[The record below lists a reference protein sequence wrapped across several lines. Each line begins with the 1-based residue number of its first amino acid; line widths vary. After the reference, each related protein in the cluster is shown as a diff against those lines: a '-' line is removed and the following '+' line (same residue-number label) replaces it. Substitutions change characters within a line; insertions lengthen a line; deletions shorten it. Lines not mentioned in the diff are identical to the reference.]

1 MELLAPAGSP
11 ETLRAVLAAGADAV
25 YVGGAQ
31 FGARAYAK
39 NFTEDELLE
48 AIDYTHF
55 CGKRIHLTVNTL
67 LKNREMEEQLY
78 EYFLP
83 YYEHGVDAVIVQDA
97 GVFSFIRQYFPGMA
111 LHVSTQA
118 TITGADGAQFWKDAG
133 AHRIVLARE
142 LSLNEI
148 RHIHERVDIELECFA
163 HGALCYSYSGQC
175 LFSSMLGERSGNR
188 GRCAQPCRLS
198 YGVAEDAGMAMRAVE
213 ADGTRKGG
221 TGRADGGTGLSGGG
235 TKKNAEGE
243 LYPLSLKDLCAVDL
257 LPELRAAGVSSLKI
271 EGRMKQ
277 TAYAAGVTEI
287 YRKYL
292 DLLKAVGTEDYA
304 VAESDRKR
312 LLALGNRDGFTD
324 GYLRGE
330 TGRTMI
336 SLSSPKHTADGS
348 GWESLKVSERHIR
361 GSFSCAVGEALTL
374 RLTDK
379 ESGREVMVTGGEA
392 SAALRAPAKAA
403 DVERVLR
410 QTGGTDFVMDEL
422 ELHLEEQCFIPKQ
435 FLKSL
440 RREASSALRR
450 ELLRGFRRDGQALKP
465 EDIGP
470 VPSLK
475 REEASDWKNVFAVCD
490 TPQQLYACVKRDF
503 IGTVAL
509 ALHSFENRELA
520 GALSDYAQV
529 CGRHG
534 KRFVPVLPAV
544 LRGETVRAYE
554 ACQDCIKKLQEG
566 GQIAGFLAKNYDAL
580 GFLRRIGAE
589 HVMLDSSLYTFSGRA
604 DAFFREM
611 GYECRTLPLE
621 LNAKE
626 LRFRADAGSMLTVYG
641 HAPFMVS
648 AQCVNKTVSGCD
660 RSAKLTYLSDRRKKR
675 LPVKN
680 YCGVCYN
687 IIYNAVP
694 TVLFDG
700 PVRGDVEK
708 IAPFMLRMDF
718 TVEDEA
724 AVNMVLDAYESC
736 ALGGE
741 EPFPGEMT
749 RGHFRRGVE

>member
-31 FGARAYAK
+31 FGARAFAK
-39 NFTEDELLE
+39 NFTEEELLE
-48 AIDYTHF
+48 AIDYTHL

-67 LKNREMEEQLY
+67 LKNREIEEQLY

-83 YYEHGVDAVIVQDA
+83 CYEQGVDAVIVQDA
-97 GVFSFIRQYFPGMA
+97 GVFSFIRKHFPGVD

-118 TITGADGAQFWKDAG
+118 TITGADGARFWKDAG
-133 AHRIVLARE
+133 AQRIVVARE
-142 LSLNEI
+142 LSLDEI
-148 RHIHERVDIELECFA
+148 RHIHEHVDIELECFA

-175 LFSSMLGERSGNR
+175 LFSSMLGGRSGNR
-188 GRCAQPCRLS
+188 GRCAQPCRLA
-198 YGVAEDAGMAMRAVE
+198 YETAEATGTAAGV
-213 ADGTRKGG
+213 
-221 TGRADGGTGLSGGG
+221 SGSR
-235 TKKNAEGE
+235 TKKPAGE
-243 LYPLSLKDLCAVDL
+243 MYPLSLKDLCAIDL
-257 LPELRAAGVSSLKI
+257 LPELLSAGVSSLKI

-292 DLLKAVGTEDYA
+292 DLLEAEGEINGT

-330 TGRTMI
+330 TGRNMI
-336 SLSSPKHTADGS
+336 SISSPKHTADGS
-348 GWESLKVSERHIR
+348 GWVPLKAPERHIC
-361 GSFSCAVGEALTL
+361 GSFFGAVGEALTL

-379 ESGREVMVTGGEA
+379 KSGHSVTVTGGEA

-403 DVERVLR
+403 DVEHVLR

-422 ELHLEEQCFIPKQ
+422 ALHLEGHCFIPKQ
-435 FLKSL
+435 FLKAL

-450 ELLRGFRRDGQALKP
+450 ELLRGCRRDGQALQP
-465 EDIGP
+465 EYIAP

-475 REEASDWKNVFAVCD
+475 RTEAADWKNVFAVCD
-490 TPQQLYACVKRDF
+490 TPQQFYACVKRDF

-509 ALHSFENRELA
+509 ALHSFEKRELA
-520 GALSDYAQV
+520 GALEDYAQV
-529 CGRHG
+529 CSRCG
-534 KRFVPVLPAV
+534 KRFVPALPAV
-544 LRGETVRAYE
+544 LREETVYAYE
-554 ACQDCIKKLQEG
+554 ACWDGMKKLQES

-580 GFLRRIGAE
+580 GFLRRMGAE
-589 HVMLDSSLYTFSGRA
+589 HVMLDSSLYTFSGHA

-648 AQCVNKTVSGCD
+648 AQCVNKTISGCD
-660 RSAKLTYLSDRRKKR
+660 RSAKLVYLSDRRKKR

-680 YCGVCYN
+680 YCGVCCN

-700 PVRGDVEK
+700 PVRADVEK
-708 IAPFMLRMDF
+708 IAPSMLRMDF

-724 AVNMVLDAYESC
+724 AVNAVLDAYESC
-736 ALGGE
+736 ALDGGGT
-741 EPFPGEMT
+741 FPGEMT